1 MTGESGT
8 SRDAGERES
17 REPGVDTSGPRT
29 GAGGMREVRSALA
42 ESTRLYVVVGLF
54 SAFVNVLMLTGPVF
68 MLQVYDRV
76 LASRSEA
83 TLLALVGIVA
93 FLFLMMG
100 LLDHFRARVLARA
113 GARFQ
118 ARMDPRVLGAILTR
132 AGRSPGVRS
141 APSTGLADLEAMQ
154 RFASGPGPFAFF
166 DAPWTP
172 VFLFALFLFHWML
185 GLLAVVSGVLLLVL
199 ALANQARTSRLQ
211 QEAGEASARGFQL
224 TEQMRA
230 GGETVRGLGM
240 QAAAVDRLAAIRNR
254 ALGATIAVSDRG
266 GAFAVTTRTL
276 RLFLQSMMLGLGAWL
291 AIQGTITPGIMIAA
305 SILLGRALAPID
317 QAVFQWP
324 VLQRALEGRRSLA
337 RLLSETPEEPVRLPL
352 PAPDPAALREAGR
365 PLLTAENVHVG
376 APGAERPAVRDAS
389 FALPPGSA
397 VGIAGPSAAGKST
410 LARAL
415 AGVWTPLSGRVTLAG
430 AALDQYG
437 EAARSRHLGWLP
449 QEVVLFE
456 GTVAENIA
464 RLDPRP
470 DPEAV
475 VAAARHAGA
484 HEMILSLPGGY
495 AYQVAAG
502 GAALSGG
509 QRQRIA
515 LARAFHGDPVVVVL
529 DEPDAHLDAE
539 GSAAL
544 GRAVAALKARDGAA
558 VIVAHRSGAFAQCDA
573 VLAMSDG
580 ALRPVE
586 AGPEPGRA
594 PRRAPAQRPET
605 VPVTRLAGPPDPR
618 MDPGGALRLVRAAP
632 PGGDARGEAPPGD
645 AGPGGGKPGD
655 GGPGAGVPGNTT

>member
-1 MTGESGT
+1 M
-8 SRDAGERES
+8 SRA
-17 REPGVDTSGPRT
+17 RT
-29 GAGGMREVRSALA
+29 GASEIRAALA
-42 ESTRLYVVVGLF
+42 ENRRLFAAVGLF
-54 SAFVNVLMLTGPVF
+54 SAFVNLLMLTGPVF

-76 LASRSEA
+76 LPSRSEA
-83 TLLALVGIVA
+83 TLLALAGIVA

-132 AGRSPGVRS
+132 AGQSPQMRS
-141 APSTGLADLEAMQ
+141 APATGLADLEAMQ

-172 VFLFALFLFHWML
+172 VFLFALFFFHWML
-185 GLLAVVSGVLLLVL
+185 GVLAVLSGLTLL
-199 ALANQARTSRLQ
+199 ALALMTQARTARLQ
-211 QEAGEASARGFQL
+211 REAGEASARAFEL
-224 TEQMRA
+224 TGQIRA

-240 QAAAVDRLAAIRNR
+240 RGAALERLGAIRGG
-254 ALGATIAVSDRG
+254 ALAATIAASDRS
-266 GAFAVTTRTL
+266 GAFSVSARTL

-291 AIQGTITPGIMIAA
+291 AIQGAITPGVMIAA

-337 RLLSETPEEPVRLPL
+337 RLLSETPEAAEPMPL
-352 PAPDPAALREAGR
+352 PAPDPAALRRAGQA
-365 PLLTAENVHVG
+365 LLAAERLYAG
-376 APGAERPAVRDAS
+376 APGAAHPAVRGAT

-397 VGIAGPSAAGKST
+397 VGIAGPSASGKST

-415 AGVWTPLSGRVTLAG
+415 AGVWPPLSGQVTLAG
-430 AALDQYG
+430 AALGQYG
-437 EAARSRHLGWLP
+437 EEALARHLGWLP

-464 RLDPRP
+464 RLAPDP

-484 HEMILSLPGGY
+484 HEMILAMPGGY
-495 AYQVAAG
+495 DCEVAAG

-515 LARAFHGDPVVVVL
+515 LARAFYGDPAVVVL

-539 GSAAL
+539 GAEAL
-544 GRAVAALKARDGAA
+544 NRAVAALKARGGAA
-558 VIVAHRSGAFAQCDA
+558 VVVAHRPGAFTECDA
-573 VLAMSDG
+573 VLSMRDG
-580 ALRPVE
+580 AL
-586 AGPEPGRA
+586 GR
-594 PRRAPAQRPET
+594 ES
-605 VPVTRLAGPPDPR
+605 
-618 MDPGGALRLVRAAP
+618 P
-632 PGGDARGEAPPGD
+632 PGGDGAARRRAREVPVARVTAPGAAERRTGALQLVHAPPADDGSPGGD
-645 AGPGGGKPGD
+645 APGG
-655 GGPGAGVPGNTT
+655 TT